1 MVTFAVPP
9 KRVRSFV
16 PAEIEIDL
24 RQDDNGTAWALVSA
38 VMFENHGAGPGAP
51 WLRCLRGTFP
61 QVNYRL
67 YVRRDGRAG
76 AWFFRVVMGTPQ
88 AAIQRRL
95 FHAPTYSA
103 AIAVRHE
110 WDATRATY
118 RSYRFECSAPP
129 HRLTANLAAGDA
141 LVAGTL
147 FGSADEMTAWLTM
160 RPDGYFHDPA
170 GRYLSY
176 MPVRHEAMRPVPGRM
191 IEFSS
196 EVLDTIGVVAAA
208 EQARPYAV
216 FFQPAIDL
224 FGEYPRRIKA
234 G

>member
-9 KRVRSFV
+9 ERVRSYV
-16 PAEIEIDL
+16 PAQIELDV
-24 RQDDNGTAWALVSA
+24 RRDAHGTPWALVSA
-38 VMFENHGAGPGAP
+38 VMFENHGAGPAAP

-88 AAIQRRL
+88 AAIQRRV

-103 AIAVRHE
+103 AFSVRHE
-110 WDATRATY
+110 WDPARAVYRTY
-118 RSYRFECSAPP
+118 RFQCPAPP
-129 HRLTANLAAGDA
+129 HRLTADLAAGAA
-141 LVAGTL
+141 LVPGPL
-147 FGSADEMTAWLTM
+147 FVSADEMTAWLTM

-176 MPVRHEAMRPVPGRM
+176 MPVRHDAMQPVPGRM

-196 EVLDTIGVVAAA
+196 EVFDRLGVVPAA
-208 EQARPYAV
+208 EQAHPYAV
-216 FFQPAIDL
+216 FFQPAIDF
-224 FGEYPRRIKA
+224 FGEYPRRIM
-234 G
+234 GG